1 MARQSLV
8 SLGDV
13 ITFVSA
19 PHAVE
24 PDEYYPIAGV
34 YGFGRGMIRRSATC
48 GQEIAA
54 DQLFRIK
61 SGQFI
66 YSRLKSFEGAFAVV
80 SDELDGYFVSNEFP
94 TFDIRRDWLEPAFLG
109 WYFKQPRVWKQL
121 ASDGRGI
128 GARRER
134 LHPHNLLGHTFALP
148 SLETQRLI
156 VGRLECAAAAIVR
169 SRQATEAT
177 RAELRQV
184 LVSAFRRAIV
194 GAPRIPMEEIAP
206 IVRRPVELE
215 LDATYAELGVRSF
228 GKGLFKKPDLIGAEL
243 TWQKLF
249 RIHHGDIVFSNIKA
263 WEGAFAVAK
272 PKHHGKVGSH
282 RYLTCVVD
290 ANRATPTFLW
300 YFLQSS
306 EGLAQ
311 VQAASPGSADRN
323 RTLNQRKL
331 AGIKIPLPSL
341 DAQVWFDGLQQK
353 ARSVHLGQSEV
364 AAELDHL
371 IPALL
376 HQAFG

>member
-1 MARQSLV
+1 MAQHSLV
-8 SLGDV
+8 SLGDL
-13 ITFVSA
+13 ITFVPA

-24 PDEYYPIAGV
+24 PDKYYPIAGV
-34 YGFGRGMIRRSATC
+34 YGFGRGMIRRAPTC

-80 SDELDGYFVSNEFP
+80 PDELDGYFVSNEFP
-94 TFDIRRDWLEPAFLG
+94 TFDIRRDRLEPAFLG
-109 WYFKQPRVWKQL
+109 WYFKQPRVWQQL

-148 SLETQRLI
+148 LLETQRLI

-169 SRQATEAT
+169 SRQAAEAT
-177 RAELRQV
+177 RAELRQL

-194 GAPRIPMEEIAP
+194 GAPRIPMGEIAP

-215 LDATYAELGVRSF
+215 LDAVYAELGARSF
-228 GKGLFKKPDLIGAEL
+228 GKGLFKKPDLISAEL

-272 PKHHGKVGSH
+272 PEHHGKVGSH

-290 ANRATPTFLW
+290 TNRATPTFLW

-341 DAQVWFDGLQQK
+341 DAQLWFDGLQQK
-353 ARSVHLGQSEV
+353 ARSVHVGQSEV
-364 AAELDHL
+364 AAELDYL
-371 IPALL
+371 TPALL